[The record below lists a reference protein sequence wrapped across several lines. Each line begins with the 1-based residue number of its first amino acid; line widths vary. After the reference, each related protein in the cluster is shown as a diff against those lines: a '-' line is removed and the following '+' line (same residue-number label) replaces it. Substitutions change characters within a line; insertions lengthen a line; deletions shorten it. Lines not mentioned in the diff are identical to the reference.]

1 MKKNLIIR
9 SKSIY
14 SIDLNYFID
23 NDIKYL
29 FFDLDNT
36 LDIFTSKVP
45 SESALK
51 LIKELD
57 KNNLKAIIISNNSKK
72 RVSFYAKNLNIDY
85 LYRCY
90 KPFTFKLKK
99 YLKLKKI
106 NIENCII
113 IGDQYLTDV
122 LCAKRLNM
130 RCLFTEELSS
140 KDNALISKFNKKNEK
155 LFIKK
160 DIKKNVLISMEE
172 KYVKR

>member
-1 MKKNLIIR
+1 MKKNFIVR

-14 SIDLNYFID
+14 SIDLSYFID
-23 NDIKYL
+23 YDVKYL

-36 LDIFTSKVP
+36 LDIYTSKVP
-45 SESALK
+45 SVNALK
-51 LIKELD
+51 LKKELD
-57 KNNLKAIIISNNSKK
+57 KYNLKMIIISNNSKK
-72 RVSFYAKNLNIDY
+72 RVSLYAKNLNVDY

-90 KPFTFKLKK
+90 KPFTFKIKK

-106 NIENCII
+106 NLDNCII

-130 RCLFTEELSS
+130 HCLFTEELSS
-140 KDNALISKFNKKNEK
+140 KDNARISKFNKKIEK

-160 DIKKNVLISMEE
+160 DIKKNILTSMEE